1 MLKGLRRNLLW
12 GLGGICWVIFGLGIV
27 NPSIALADPFVEVS
41 PAALFEFHCAGCHPN
56 GSNIVRRGKSLQPKA
71 LKRHGVNSVEA
82 ITTLISQGK
91 GLMSAY
97 GDRLTPAEIQTL
109 AEYVW
114 QRSQDHWQAKAP

>member
-1 MLKGLRRNLLW
+1 MLKGLRRSLLW
-12 GLGGICWVIFGLGIV
+12 GLGGMWGVILGLGLMS
-27 NPSIALADPFVEVS
+27 PSIALAVPIMEAS

-56 GSNIVRRGKSLQPKA
+56 GSNIVRRGKSLQPQA
-71 LKRHGVNSVEA
+71 LKRHGVDSVAA
-82 ITTLISQGK
+82 ITTLITQGK

-114 QRSQDHWQAKAP
+114 QRSQDHWRT